1 MLLTGNMQPA
11 AAEVPASA
19 AQAGETLRL
28 GRLPLLATQ
37 ALPALLASF
46 VHELWLPR
54 PSANDR

>member
-46 VHELWLPR
+46 RARIVVAKAKRE
-54 PSANDR
+54 